1 MSDPTMTNIPTTDP
15 ALLAAQSKAGQAGV
29 DAYNAAIST
38 LQQQRQAAVSSA
50 MTSAAARGLAEPGA
64 GQDVGRMYDSRISQ
78 LQAGMGQFQA
88 DTAARG
94 QRLSDYNAAVNSA
107 RNLIPGQVSIA
118 TAPIK
123 AQGEFDVWKI
133 GAEGRQKVDQ
143 INAQKELVGAQMEA
157 AKLAAARS
165 GGGGGG
171 GRGGGGGG
179 GGTKLSGEALQS
191 ALVEGATQRLAQ
203 QGDAAHQAAQAA
215 PAEAQ
220 PAAPAQGSSGFVGKL
235 FAPAINP
242 LLKIAQS
249 LAKPATGVGSGG
261 GGGGGGGGTGGA
273 AAAAAKPLFG
283 GASGGGW
290 SGGGGGKA
298 PAAKPLFGV
307 GSGGGGGGGGGIPAG
322 PSNQDRYAATAA
334 ALQGVMDKLGPR
346 PAPPG
351 TAQPAQRPGTILQR
365 EAASG
370 VFRHLLPF
378 QKQLPEWQSY
388 GGRKLTTKEGILAS
402 LGEDQANPQYL
413 EDAMLQTAGEL
424 RKAGYKFDDPALLN
438 AIGRGSTYKP
448 GMNLSELLASQS
460 GAPTRDA
467 AAYTA
472 AEHARTATKAQEDEI
487 KQAAADRFGELTG
500 LPITSVG
507 MDPATALTIA
517 QSPDWANLMANV
529 EGMNGGA
536 GPQSKD
542 DLANALKKVKD
553 TNLRRLL
560 HQKYDGTLASG

>member
-1 MSDPTMTNIPTTDP
+1 MSDPTTNNIPTTDP
-15 ALLAAQSKAGQAGV
+15 ALLAAQAKAGQAGV

-107 RNLIPGQVSIA
+107 RNLIPGQVNIA

-133 GAEGRQKVDQ
+133 GAEGRSKVDQ
-143 INAQKELVGAQMEA
+143 INAQKELVAAQMEA
-157 AKLAAARS
+157 AKLAAAHS

-171 GRGGGGGG
+171 GRGGGG

-191 ALVEGATQRLAQ
+191 ALVEGATNRLSQ
-203 QGDAAHQAAQAA
+203 QGAAGREAAQAA
-215 PAEAQ
+215 PAEA
-220 PAAPAQGSSGFVGKL
+220 APAPAKGSGGTSGFLGKL
-235 FAPAINP
+235 FAPAVNP

-249 LAKPATGVGSGG
+249 LSKPAEGVGSGAGTG
-261 GGGGGGGGTGGA
+261 GGGGSWGGG
-273 AAAAAKPLFG
+273 
-283 GASGGGW
+283 
-290 SGGGGGKA
+290 GGGGGKA
-298 PAAKPLFGV
+298 PAPRPTHSREDMNTYYRTGQMP
-307 GSGGGGGGGGGIPAG
+307 GGTPTGDAA
-322 PSNQDRYAATAA
+322 SNMSRNAATAE
-334 ALQGVMDKLGPR
+334 ALKRVMEMLGPH
-346 PAPPG
+346 PAAPG
-351 TAQPAQRPGTILQR
+351 TAKPTQLPGTVLQR
-365 EAASG
+365 EAAKG
-370 VFRHLLPF
+370 TFRHLLPF

-388 GGRKLTTKEGILAS
+388 GGRKLTTKEGILAA
-402 LGEDQANPQYL
+402 LGEDEANPKYL

-424 RKAGYKFDDPALLN
+424 RKGGYKFDDPALLA
-438 AIGRGSTYKP
+438 AIGRGSTYKS
-448 GMNLSELLASQS
+448 GMNLSELLASQA
-460 GAPTRDA
+460 GDPARE
-467 AAYTA
+467 TA
-472 AEHARTATKAQEDEI
+472 ANTRQQRDRADKKAQEDEI
-487 KQAAADRFGELTG
+487 KQAAADKFGELTG

-507 MDPATALTIA
+507 MDAATALTIA
-517 QSPDWANLMANV
+517 QSPDWANLMADLDN
-529 EGMNGGA
+529 MNGGQ

-542 DLANALKKVKD
+542 DLTNALKKVKD